1 MPNWCSNSLVI
12 SGPEETLKEF
22 LTVAETPH
30 ASKSVQFNN
39 ETKVWENVDVIST
52 TLFWNFVNPTEGETN
67 LVLDQYYTNESSNIG
82 ALNWYGWNI
91 KNWGVKWDV
100 DFNDIEVIDDDQA
113 NTLILQFSTAWTFPA
128 EFLIAVSKQYP
139 TLSFENEYV
148 EEGMGFQGLIQ
159 FDNGTYT
166 VIRDGECDHDWYLE
180 TYSVCPN
187 ADWDAGFDDCNCE
200 AEAEMLDWKND
211 NDAELLREQSKGLI

>member
-12 SGPEETLKEF
+12 RGPQEVLEEF

-30 ASKSVQFNN
+30 ASKAVEFNQM
-39 ETKVWENVDVIST
+39 TKTWENKDVIST

-100 DFNDIEVIDDDQA
+100 DFNDIELIDNDEPG
-113 NTLILQFSTAWTFPA
+113 TLILQFATAWTFPDVWLT
-128 EFLIAVSKQYP
+128 EVSKQYP
-139 TLSFENEYV
+139 RLSFENEYV
-148 EEGMGFQGLIQ
+148 EEGMGFQGLIE
-159 FDNGTYT
+159 FNNGVHT

-180 TYSVCPN
+180 QYNECPN
-187 ADWDAGFDDCNCE
+187 FAYDMDLPDCNCE
-200 AEAEMLDWKND
+200 AEMLDRKNE
-211 NDAELLREQSKGLI
+211 NDAEFLREQSKGLI